1 MILQKLCT
9 NIAWMQHKYCRD
21 IVTNCTKAC
30 TVPCRAPAWVG
41 TSRPWSLSARPT
53 GQPFNI
59 TIIIIT
65 LHPHH
70 CQNVRMAP
78 CCLENMSVP
87 NKWCSFLTAN
97 VLQHHPPLLAA
108 SDSSP
113 VPPTPITLHSTRSTA
128 VPRTLHNAMWLVAQW
143 SLPDICVCE
152 TDKEFCILFV
162 LIQIR
167 WIIAQIWCYVMLPRW
182 LLHMDHLDSSQS
194 LFYFVPQEIS
204 Q

>member
-9 NIAWMQHKYCRD
+9 NIAWMQHKCCRD

-59 TIIIIT
+59 TIIIIIT

-78 CCLENMSVP
+78 CCLENMYVP
-87 NKWCSFLTAN
+87 NKWCSFLTAH
-97 VLQHHPPLLAA
+97 VLYGTIHHFSLPATPLQFLQPP
-108 SDSSP
+108 S
-113 VPPTPITLHSTRSTA
+113 HSTPPDPQLFLEHCTMQCDW
-128 VPRTLHNAMWLVAQW
+128 LHTVLYQTFA
-143 SLPDICVCE
+143 CVKQ
-152 TDKEFCILFV
+152 TKSFV
-162 LIQIR
+162 S
-167 WIIAQIWCYVMLPRW
+167 C
-182 LLHMDHLDSSQS
+182 SSS
-194 LFYFVPQEIS
+194 FKSDELSHKYDVT
-204 Q
+204 